1 MDRKYAHGNKYSTSL
16 GKCKSKPQWDNT
28 TSKIKKILTISGV
41 DEKQNSYTLLVG
53 MQNDKSHSGKVG
65 QFLVKLNIHLPCDT
79 TIPLLH
85 IYPREMKIY
94 IHIKICTQ
102 IFTAVLF
109 KITRNCKQCKY
120 PSTGE
125 WMWYIHIMDYYS
137 EIKRNELLTHII
149 YMTLK
154 GIMLE
159 KSQSP

>member
-1 MDRKYAHGNKYSTSL
+1 
-16 GKCKSKPQWDNT
+16 
-28 TSKIKKILTISGV
+28 
-41 DEKQNSYTLLVG
+41 

-79 TIPLLH
+79 TIPLLY

-102 IFTAVLF
+102 MFTAVLF
-109 KITRNCKQCKY
+109 KITRNWKQCKY
-120 PSTGE
+120 TSTGE